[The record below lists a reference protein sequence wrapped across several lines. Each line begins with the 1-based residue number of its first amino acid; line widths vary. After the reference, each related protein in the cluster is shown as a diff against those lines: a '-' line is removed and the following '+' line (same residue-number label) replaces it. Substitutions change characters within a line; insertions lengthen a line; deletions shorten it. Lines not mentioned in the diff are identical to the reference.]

1 MLERFLRKMRPIAM
15 KSFTSRHLA
24 LFLVSLLTSSASNVA
39 LAADDELPVDDS
51 VTAFRNIEQSL
62 NNGQLQQAESQLN
75 GLKQRAA
82 GDTRLEQYQRQIA
95 ETYLQQGQSALQKG
109 DLNSASAALTRARGM
124 LPQAP
129 ALTSGLDTAISTA
142 RASELASA
150 EKTRLV
156 AKEAAANAEQARQQ
170 KLAAERQAVQKK
182 AAAAAAAA
190 SAAVAASVPVV
201 AVAPAKPQA
210 QLIKVD
216 AASSNIALPML
227 DDNDSDALRKLLDRV
242 ASDVV
247 NFNCAVSI
255 HVRQGK
261 DYPWVAALLSA
272 RVKKLH
278 PNFTLQLQ
286 QVLDPQQAPQLVLT
300 PQKA

>member
-1 MLERFLRKMRPIAM
+1 M
-15 KSFTSRHLA
+15 KSFTSRYLA
-24 LFLVSLLTSSASNVA
+24 MLLVSLLTSVASNTV

-95 ETYLQQGQSALQKG
+95 ETYLQQGQTALQKG
-109 DLNSASAALTRARGM
+109 DINAASAALSRARGL

-142 RASELASA
+142 RASELANA
-150 EKTRLV
+150 EKTRLAAQQAA
-156 AKEAAANAEQARQQ
+156 AKETAAKAEQARQQ
-170 KLAAERQAVQKK
+170 KLAAERQAEQKK
-182 AAAAAAAA
+182 AAA
-190 SAAVAASVPVV
+190 AAVAASVPVL
-201 AVAPAKPQA
+201 AVAPVKPQA
-210 QLIKVD
+210 QLIKAD

-227 DDNDSDALRKLLDRV
+227 DDNDSHALRKLLDRV

-255 HVRQGK
+255 QVREGK
-261 DYPWVAALLSA
+261 DFPWVGALLSA
-272 RVKKLH
+272 RVKKLN
-278 PNFTLQLQ
+278 PNFHLQLQ

-300 PQKA
+300 PQKG

>member
-24 LFLVSLLTSSASNVA
+24 LFLVSLLTSYASNVA

-150 EKTRLV
+150 EKTRLA

-182 AAAAAAAA
+182 TAAAAA

>member
-1 MLERFLRKMRPIAM
+1 MLARFLRKMRPTAM
-15 KSFTSRHLA
+15 KSFTSRYLA
-24 LFLVSLLTSSASNVA
+24 MLLVSLLTSVASNTV

-95 ETYLQQGQSALQKG
+95 ETYLQQGQTALQKG
-109 DLNSASAALTRARGM
+109 DINAASAALSRARGL

-142 RASELASA
+142 RASELANA
-150 EKTRLV
+150 EKTRLAAQQAA
-156 AKEAAANAEQARQQ
+156 AKETAAKAEQARQQ
-170 KLAAERQAVQKK
+170 KLAAERQAEQKK
-182 AAAAAAAA
+182 AAA
-190 SAAVAASVPVV
+190 AAVAASVPVL
-201 AVAPAKPQA
+201 AVAPVKPQA
-210 QLIKVD
+210 QLIKAD

-227 DDNDSDALRKLLDRV
+227 DDNDSHALRKLLDRV

-255 HVRQGK
+255 QVREGK
-261 DYPWVAALLSA
+261 DFPWVGALLSA
-272 RVKKLH
+272 RVKKLN
-278 PNFTLQLQ
+278 PNFHLQLQ

-300 PQKA
+300 PQKG

>member
-1 MLERFLRKMRPIAM
+1 M
-15 KSFTSRHLA
+15 KPFTSRYLA
-24 LFLVSLLTSSASNVA
+24 LFLVSLLTSGAGTVV

-62 NNGQLQQAESQLN
+62 NKGQLQQAEVQLN

-109 DLNSASAALTRARGM
+109 DLNAATAALSRARSL

-129 ALTSGLDTAISTA
+129 ALTSGLDDAIAAA

-150 EKTRLV
+150 EKTRL
-156 AKEAAANAEQARQQ
+156 ATQQAAAKAAAAKAEQAKQQ
-170 KLAAERQAVQKK
+170 KLAAERQAAQKK
-182 AAAAAAAA
+182 AAAAAVAVVA
-190 SAAVAASVPVV
+190 SAPAPVV
-201 AVAPAKPQA
+201 TSSKAAA
-210 QLIKVD
+210 QLIKPD
-216 AASSNIALPML
+216 AASSDIALPML
-227 DDNDSDALRKLLDRV
+227 DDNDSHALRKLLDRV

-255 HVRQGK
+255 EVREGK
-261 DYPWVAALLSA
+261 DFPWVGALLSA
-272 RVKKLH
+272 RVKKLN
-278 PNFTLQLQ
+278 PNFHLQLQ
-286 QVLDPQQAPQLVLT
+286 QVINPQQAPKLVLS
-300 PQKA
+300 PQQG

>member
-1 MLERFLRKMRPIAM
+1 MLARFLHKMRPEIM
-15 KSFTSRHLA
+15 KPFTPRYLA
-24 LFLVSLLTSSASNVA
+24 LILVSLLTSGAGNVV

-62 NNGQLQQAESQLN
+62 NKGQLQQAENQLN

-109 DLNSASAALTRARGM
+109 DLNAATAALSRARGL

-129 ALTSGLDTAISTA
+129 ALTSGLDTAINSA
-142 RASELASA
+142 RASELANA
-150 EKTRLV
+150 EKARLAAQQAA
-156 AKEAAANAEQARQQ
+156 AKEAAAKAEQVKQQ
-170 KLAAERQAVQKK
+170 KLAAERQAAQKQ
-182 AAAAAAAA
+182 AAAAAL
-190 SAAVAASVPVV
+190 VASVPV
-201 AVAPAKPQA
+201 ATAPAAKPQA
-210 QLIKVD
+210 LLIK
-216 AASSNIALPML
+216 ANAPSSNIALPML

-255 HVRQGK
+255 EVRQGK
-261 DYPWVAALLSA
+261 DFPWVGALLSA
-272 RVKKLH
+272 RVKKLN
-278 PNFTLQLQ
+278 PKFNLQLQ
-286 QVLDPQQAPQLVLT
+286 QVLDPQQAPKLVLT
-300 PQKA
+300 PQKG